1 MQRSSA
7 LLPLARSLSA
17 AALTLVWLLTP
28 ILLRGANPDELEL
41 TLEVTAHGAANIANA
56 IEDQCEMH
64 FTARLVFAPDPKTGR
79 YGDPVQETYTMTASG
94 SGHVLDIESWTYSAL
109 QPTPGTVSLNYYPDE
124 GRATIGWGY
133 LDSFIRSEPEGG
145 QGSERLARTAIKL
158 ADDDINQQPDAGEV
172 RFKPNTASF
181 TARGS
186 TQGQYQDILG
196 HGEMSATFTLMRGGE
211 RVEAIILRPAGYETW
226 VPHGGPD
233 QSLPGT
239 NHLVVTAV
247 LRMPGT
253 TAPPPVRKARF
264 RFELVEGSKEPGLC
278 LNAPSPAEAHQ
289 HYDLQFASAGTVDP
303 SANRVQHVTEDLA
316 TEASVV
322 LFCYDYGAFA
332 QLRVTAITDTGEEI
346 PAHVE
351 GEPDTPTLRLPQ
363 DENHNRVADAW
374 ERAQGTWGKIQDPAW
389 DGADEPNDHE
399 VPGDGISLYE
409 RYRGFRFGQTHE
421 RLAARRKH
429 VFVYDPDG
437 LVHSNLD
444 SVMSFAAASGLEV
457 RFVEDET
464 WTGPGPAGSDK
475 RVVNFNTSGFGHA
488 VDQHALHVRLVF
500 SPTPALAGDFQA
512 MWRAKYGKSL
522 NRDISSYYG
531 FTYHDV
537 TGGKWAEAPRSAFA
551 IELYPWGI
559 DRISREFVRYHTFG
573 LSQFANYDAEPA
585 DEQARLLAELD
596 KLTDAHIRANA
607 DDWEE
612 QNYLYLLAGTSH
624 ELGHGVGIDD
634 LRPPHDG
641 GPWSCY
647 MRYLDWDFLPNPL
660 DRMELD
666 ARWRHPAHRPQEFC
680 RNPVATVPG
689 KGCYHQIHV
698 TDRQNARRPSQSV
711 LAAAAAS
718 ASDRAG
724 FDPDAGASLG
734 RTAASGL
741 RLHPAFPAVDTTP
754 LRIEAVLAW
763 DAPLAGDPLWITV
776 RLASPGARVAWTQAL
791 LEGRPGAGSAGFPTV
806 APDWPAGIRLELSR
820 VATDGSRTTVLGA
833 GPWDTFR
840 RAVATDAAAWEERLG
855 TRTREFLTDPAA
867 VSLPAGEYVLVV
879 AWDGRGHVESAALPA
894 GGIVTG
900 RELRFTVVEATDTP
914 ARASH
919 LRRRAYQAWDM
930 GRLGQAYQWG
940 SEALALRPADGR
952 REALDTVFVVAAAK
966 LGLRDYFG
974 AAQTLQVLGHQ
985 GAARELHELQAQA
998 GRLLDALAP
1007 SVHLLRGLGPES
1019 TPVLEVLGHPGQEYE
1034 VQVSRDLRSW
1044 RVLDRRVT
1052 LAHRYEVEDSAAP
1065 ASPTGSYYQVLWL
1078 PPSP

>member
-666 ARWRHPAHRPQEFC
+666 ARWRHLPTDRGLRNRWRPSPAKLH
-680 RNPVATVPG
+680 
-689 KGCYHQIHV
+689 HQIHV
-698 TDRQNARRPSQSV
+698 TDRQTRDVPLRACLLQPRLPHRTAPASIPTRERRSGARPQAACACTRPFQPWTRRRYASRRCWLGMRRWPATPCGSRCGSPPRARELPGPRRCWKGAPVRAPPVSPRLPPIGLRESASSSAVSRPTVPAPRSSEPGPGTHSV
-711 LAAAAAS
+711 GPWRLTLRRGRSVWARARASSSPIPQPCRSRRVSTCWLSRGTVVATSSRRRCLRGASLRAGNFALPSWRRLTPPRGRATCEGGPTRRGTWVGWGRRTSGAVKRSRCVPPTAVGRHWIPCLWWRRRSSVSETTSAPHRRSRSSATRGRRANCTSSRRKPGGFWTRWLRRCTSCAAS
-718 ASDRAG
+718 ARKA
-724 FDPDAGASLG
+724 
-734 RTAASGL
+734 
-741 RLHPAFPAVDTTP
+741 HPCSRCLAIPARSMKCRFPAISGP
-754 LRIEAVLAW
+754 
-763 DAPLAGDPLWITV
+763 GGSWI
-776 RLASPGARVAWTQAL
+776 GA
-791 LEGRPGAGSAGFPTV
+791 
-806 APDWPAGIRLELSR
+806 
-820 VATDGSRTTVLGA
+820 
-833 GPWDTFR
+833 
-840 RAVATDAAAWEERLG
+840 
-855 TRTREFLTDPAA
+855 
-867 VSLPAGEYVLVV
+867 
-879 AWDGRGHVESAALPA
+879 
-894 GGIVTG
+894 
-900 RELRFTVVEATDTP
+900 
-914 ARASH
+914 
-919 LRRRAYQAWDM
+919 
-930 GRLGQAYQWG
+930 
-940 SEALALRPADGR
+940 
-952 REALDTVFVVAAAK
+952 
-966 LGLRDYFG
+966 
-974 AAQTLQVLGHQ
+974 
-985 GAARELHELQAQA
+985 
-998 GRLLDALAP
+998 
-1007 SVHLLRGLGPES
+1007 
-1019 TPVLEVLGHPGQEYE
+1019 
-1034 VQVSRDLRSW
+1034 
-1044 RVLDRRVT
+1044 
-1052 LAHRYEVEDSAAP
+1052 
-1065 ASPTGSYYQVLWL
+1065 
-1078 PPSP
+1078 

>member
-1 MQRSSA
+1 MQGRSA
-7 LLPLARSLSA
+7 LLPFTRSWPAATLA
-17 AALTLVWLLTP
+17 LVWLLTP
-28 ILLRGANPDELEL
+28 VPLRGANPDELEL
-41 TLEVTAHGAANIANA
+41 TLEVTANGAGNIAHA
-56 IEDQCEMH
+56 IEDQCEMQ

-94 SGHVLDIESWTYSAL
+94 SGHVLDIESWTYSAV

-133 LDSFIRSEPEGG
+133 LDHFIRSEPEGG

-158 ADDDINQQPDAGEV
+158 ADDDITQQPDAGEV
-172 RFKPNTASF
+172 RFKPNAASF
-181 TARGS
+181 TATGS
-186 TQGQYQDILG
+186 TRGQYQDILG
-196 HGEMSATFTLMRGGE
+196 HGEMSATFTLTRGGE
-211 RVEAIILRPAGYETW
+211 RVEAVILRPRGYESW
-226 VPHGGPD
+226 EPMGGSD

-253 TAPPPVRKARF
+253 SAPPPVRKARF
-264 RFELVEGSKEPGLC
+264 RFELMDGSKEPGLC
-278 LNAPSPAEAHQ
+278 LNAPSRAEAHQ
-289 HYDLQFASAGTVDP
+289 HYDLQFAAAGTVDP
-303 SANRVQHVTEDLA
+303 SANRVRHVTEDLS

-322 LFCYDYGAFA
+322 VFCYDYGAFA

-351 GEPDTPTLRLPQ
+351 GEPDTPTLRLPE
-363 DENHNRVADAW
+363 DANDNRVADVW

-399 VPGDGISLYE
+399 VQGDGISLYE

-437 LVHSNLD
+437 LVHCNLD

-464 WTGPGPAGSDK
+464 WTGPGAAGRAK

-488 VDQHALHVRLVF
+488 VDQHALHVRLVC
-500 SPTPALAGDFQA
+500 SQTPALAGDFQA
-512 MWRAKYGKSL
+512 MWRAKYGKKL

-559 DRISREFVRYHTFG
+559 DRISRLFVRYHTSG

-585 DEQARLLAELD
+585 DEQARLLTELD
-596 KLTDAHIRANA
+596 QLTDDHIRENP

-634 LRPPHDG
+634 LVPPHNG

-647 MRYLDWDFLPNPL
+647 MRYLAGDFPPDPL

-666 ARWRHPAHRPQEFC
+666 ARWRHPTHRPQEFC
-680 RNPVATVPG
+680 RSPVATVPG

-698 TDRQNARRPSQSV
+698 TDRPGARRPAQTA

-724 FDPDAGASLG
+724 FAPDAGAA
-734 RTAASGL
+734 RARPAASGV
-741 RLHPAFPAVDTTP
+741 RLPAAFPAGDTAP
-754 LRIEAVLAW
+754 LRVEAVLGW

-776 RLASPGARVAWTQAL
+776 RLASPGAMEAWTQAL
-791 LEGRPGAGSAGFPTV
+791 AEGRPGPGPAAFPTI
-806 APDWPAGIRLELSR
+806 AREWPAGIRLELSR
-820 VATDGSRTTVLGA
+820 VAADGSRTTVLGA

-840 RAVATDAAAWEERLG
+840 RAVAPDASAWEERLG

-867 VSLPAGEYVLVV
+867 LPLPAGEYGLVV
-879 AWDGRGHVESAALPA
+879 AWDGRGLAETTVLPA

-900 RELRFTVVEATDTP
+900 KELRFTVGEATDAP
-914 ARASH
+914 AQASH
-919 LRRRAYQAWDM
+919 LRRLAYQAWDT
-930 GRLGQAYQWG
+930 GRDEQARQWG
-940 SEALALRPADGR
+940 SEALGLNPTDGS
-952 REALDTVFVVAAAK
+952 REALDTVLVVAAAK
-966 LGLRDYFG
+966 LRLNDSFG
-974 AAQTLQVLGHQ
+974 AAQTLEVLGRQ
-985 GAARELHELQAQA
+985 AAADELHEVQAQA
-998 GRLLDALAP
+998 GHLLNALAP
-1007 SVHLLRGLGPES
+1007 SVHLVRGGGLDRAPR
-1019 TPVLEVLGHPGQEYE
+1019 LEVLGHPGQEYE
-1034 VQVSRDLRSW
+1034 VRVSSDLRSW
-1044 RVLDRRVT
+1044 LPLDRRVA
-1052 LAHRYEVEDSAAP
+1052 LAHRYEVEDAAAL
-1065 ASPTGSYYQVLWL
+1065 ASPTGRYYQVLWL
-1078 PPSP
+1078 PPAP